1 MGAYSRIAV
10 QALAAVEVANTIQN
24 FFTTVVIGL
33 GAATAV
39 VVGNMIGEGRADQV
53 LLVGRRYLWIAI
65 GAGVG
70 VGALMVATIPLTVV
84 IFPIEAAVLAMVRK
98 LLWVYGLCLPLRAIS
113 IMMTMGLL
121 RGGGDTT
128 FAFLVESSTIWLVG
142 VPAVLISAL
151 VFKWPIHYVVAF
163 TYLEQ
168 VAKGIACLIRFT
180 RGKWI
185 HNLVEQPLQP

>member
-1 MGAYSRIAV
+1 
-10 QALAAVEVANTIQN
+10 
-24 FFTTVVIGL
+24 
-33 GAATAV
+33 
-39 VVGNMIGEGRADQV
+39 
-53 LLVGRRYLWIAI
+53 
-65 GAGVG
+65 
-70 VGALMVATIPLTVV
+70 
-84 IFPIEAAVLAMVRK
+84 RK

-151 VFKWPIHYVVAF
+151 VFKGPFHYVVAF